1 MDTDLQKVL
10 RFFQFKRIIIP
21 LLLGLGVASILLI
34 KDFNKDAFLDIHWS
48 VYTFLW
54 LLIALVLQ
62 AIRDIAYMYR
72 LRVLTDRQISWR
84 HSFDVIMLWEFA
96 SSITP
101 SIVGGSAIALFIV
114 NREGISMGRTTAIV
128 MITAMLDEL
137 FYIFMVPVVVLI
149 IGIDDLFVRNA
160 GLLMNLGGTEAFL
173 FGYLFILSLT
183 LIITFAIFIA
193 PHWFKRILVGIA
205 SLPLLRRWRRKAI
218 QTGND
223 IIITSREMKG
233 KSFMFWFRAF
243 AATVFSWSA
252 RFWVVNA
259 LIMAFRTSNDQFTA
273 LGDQIL
279 IYGRQLVMW
288 VILLVSPT
296 PGGSG
301 VAEYAFPIFLGEFIP
316 PGLETALGLLW
327 RLISYYPYLFIGF
340 IILPFWMRRVYRR
353 KMLNSRG

>member
-1 MDTDLQKVL
+1 MDTELQKVL
-10 RFFQFKRIIIP
+10 RFFQLKRILIP
-21 LLLGLGVASILLI
+21 LILGLGVATVLLI

-54 LLIALVLQ
+54 LLVALCLQ

-72 LRVLTDRQISWR
+72 LRVLTDKRISWR

-137 FYIFMVPVVVLI
+137 FYITMVPVVILV
-149 IGIDDLFVRNA
+149 IGIDKLFIGDA
-160 GLLMNLGGTEAFL
+160 GFLMNLGGKQAFL
-173 FGYLFILSLT
+173 FGYAFILILT
-183 LIITFAIFIA
+183 TIITSAIFFT
-193 PHWFKRILVGIA
+193 PKTFKSIIVNIT
-205 SLPLLRRWRRKAI
+205 SLPILRNWRRKAI

-223 IIITSREMKG
+223 IIVTSKEMKG
-233 KSFMFWFRAF
+233 KPAMFWVKAF
-243 AATVFSWSA
+243 GATLFSWSA

-259 LIMAFRTSNDQFTA
+259 LIMAFRTSSDQFTHI
-273 LGDQIL
+273 GDQFL

-301 VAEYAFPIFLGEFIP
+301 VAEYAFPIFLGEFTP
-316 PGLETALGLLW
+316 PGLGMALGLLW
-327 RLISYYPYLFIGF
+327 RLFSYYPYLFIGF
-340 IILPFWMRRVYRR
+340 IILPFWIRRTYI
-353 KMLNSRG
+353 KKKF